1 MSSFIDIS
9 GQKYGK
15 LTVIRRAGLVCGKT
29 MWLVQCDCGSESE
42 VTGLNLKS
50 GNTKSCGCLKHRK
63 GAANPRY
70 KPIPLDIRRE
80 RKRAGAQHRHFRSG
94 GLSKCPICIRCGA
107 EENLHVHHIKGSAE
121 FPESRF
127 DMLNAITLCKTCHLE
142 FHKRFG
148 RRKGFNEGQL
158 EGFVE
163 SPIAWL
169 VARHQAKGGLED
181 LKKARHYI
189 DLLIEWEYNK

>member
-1 MSSFIDIS
+1 VPKFIDIS

-15 LTVIRRAGLVCGKT
+15 LTVLRRAGSICGKT
-29 MWLVQCDCGSESE
+29 TWLTYCECGSESE

-63 GAANPRY
+63 GIANPKYR
-70 KPIPLDIRRE
+70 PIPLNIRRE
-80 RKRAGAQHRHFRSG
+80 RKRAGAQHRNFRSD
-94 GLSKCPICIRCGA
+94 GLLRCPICIRCGA
-107 EENLHVHHIKGSAE
+107 EHNLHVHHIKGSSE

-127 DMLNAITLCKTCHLE
+127 DALNAITLCKPCHME

-148 RRKGFNEGQL
+148 RRKGFNEEQL

-169 VARHQAKGGLED
+169 VARHQSNGGLED

-189 DLLIEWEYNK
+189 DLLIEWEYGR